1 MIGANVGANLPG
13 TLKKREDCMGSGASG
28 SPQKRLEVWRPSFFV
43 GVGYDPEPL
52 FSVSLPKG
60 KAICSNLLKSV
71 QEQKEQSCFLLCSPL
86 SLEGE
91 QNRKNSGLLR

>member
-1 MIGANVGANLPG
+1 LSGWQRFAREKLGKFLYRE
-13 TLKKREDCMGSGASG
+13 TL
-28 SPQKRLEVWRPSFFV
+28 
-43 GVGYDPEPL
+43 DPEPL

-60 KAICSNLLKSV
+60 KAICSNLFKSV
-71 QEQKEQSCFLLCSPL
+71 QEQKENSRIQFSSPL